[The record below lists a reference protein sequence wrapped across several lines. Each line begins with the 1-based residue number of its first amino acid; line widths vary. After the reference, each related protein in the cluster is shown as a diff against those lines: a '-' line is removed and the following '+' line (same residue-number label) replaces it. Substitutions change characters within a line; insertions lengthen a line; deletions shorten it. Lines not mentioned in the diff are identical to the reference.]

1 MILLEVGI
9 PESSADCFDRHLLL
23 LGSLWAEQRFTA
35 TAEDEASA
43 LDEHQFEGVSVRG
56 Q

>member
-23 LGSLWAEQRFTA
+23 LGSLWTKLLFTA
-35 TAEDEASA
+35 TAE
-43 LDEHQFEGVSVRG
+43 
-56 Q
+56 